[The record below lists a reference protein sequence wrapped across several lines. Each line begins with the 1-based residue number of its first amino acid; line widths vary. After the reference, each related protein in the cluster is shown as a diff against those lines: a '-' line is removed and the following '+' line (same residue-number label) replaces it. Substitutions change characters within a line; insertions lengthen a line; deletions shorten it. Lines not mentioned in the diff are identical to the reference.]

1 MKPGFLTYLGAAFN
15 ARPLGMPLPPNW
27 VGLAAAGLLGL
38 MNPGFWLIG
47 AGVELGYLLV
57 LVSNARFRATVHA
70 KHLQAASGT
79 WESKRAA
86 LIERLPAAERKRQ
99 ETLEERCR
107 AVLTHNQDGDGNSDG
122 AALDGAQAESLAQ
135 LAWVHLRL
143 LLSRN
148 RLDRVVSEA
157 EPPAEVAKR
166 IRDLQKRIADP
177 STSEGLKNSLSSQ
190 LEILTSR
197 QASHT
202 SVRDQLALIDAEL
215 ERLRQQVELVREQ
228 TALSADASGASRT
241 IDALGATLGETTRW
255 LSDQRQVLGEVE
267 DLTTA
272 PPPAALFAAPAKK
285 PAQRG

>member
-57 LVSNARFRATVHA
+57 LVSNARFRATVDA

-79 WESKRAA
+79 WETKRAA
-86 LIERLPAAERKRQ
+86 LIERLPAAERQRQ
-99 ETLEERCR
+99 EALEERCR
-107 AVLTHNQDGDGNSDG
+107 AVLTHNQDGDGNSDDVT
-122 AALDGAQAESLAQ
+122 LDGAQAESLAQ

-157 EPPAEVAKR
+157 EPPNEVAKR

-177 STSEGLKNSLSSQ
+177 TTSEGLKNSLSSQ

-228 TALSADASGASRT
+228 TALSADSSGASRT
-241 IDALGATLGETTRW
+241 IDVLGATLGETTRW

-272 PPPAALFAAPAKK
+272 PPPAALFAERAKPQK
-285 PAQRG
+285 RA

>member
-38 MNPGFWLIG
+38 VNPGFWLIG
-47 AGVELGYLLV
+47 AGLELGYLLA
-57 LVSNARFRATVHA
+57 LTSSTRFRATVDA
-70 KHLQAASGT
+70 AHLQAASGT

-86 LIERLPAAERKRQ
+86 LIERLPADERKRQ
-99 ETLEERCR
+99 EALEERCR
-107 AVLTHNQDGDGNSDG
+107 AVLTHGQDGDE
-122 AALDGAQAESLAQ
+122 ATLDGAQAESLAQ

-177 STSEGLKNSLSSQ
+177 STSEGLKNSLASQ
-190 LEILTSR
+190 LEILNSR

-272 PPPAALFAAPAKK
+272 PPPAALFAATSKK
-285 PAQRG
+285 PTQRG

>member
-1 MKPGFLTYLGAAFN
+1 MKPGFLSYLGAAFN
-15 ARPLGMPLPPNW
+15 ARPLGMPIPPNW
-27 VGLAAAGLLGL
+27 VGIAAAGLLGL

-57 LVSNARFRATVHA
+57 LVSNARFRATVEA

-86 LIERLPAAERKRQ
+86 LIERLPAGERKRQ
-99 ETLEERCR
+99 EALEERCR
-107 AVLTHNQDGDGNSDG
+107 IVLTHGQDGDNP
-122 AALDGAQAESLAQ
+122 ALDGAQAESLAQ

-143 LLSRN
+143 LLSRT

-177 STSEGLKNSLSSQ
+177 STSDGLKNSLTSQ

-228 TALSADASGASRT
+228 TALSTDSSGASRT
-241 IDALGATLGETTRW
+241 IDVLGATLGETTRW

-272 PPPAALFAAPAKK
+272 PPPAALFVERAK
-285 PAQRG
+285 PQQRA

>member
-15 ARPLGMPLPPNW
+15 ARPLGMPIPPNW

-38 MNPGFWLIG
+38 VNPGFWLIG
-47 AGVELGYLLV
+47 AGIELAYLLT
-57 LVSNARFRATVHA
+57 LTSNARFRATVDA
-70 KHLQAASGT
+70 RHLQAASGT
-79 WESKRAA
+79 WEAKRTA
-86 LIERLPAAERKRQ
+86 LIGRLPSAERKRQ

-107 AVLTHNQDGDGNSDG
+107 AVLSHGQDGE
-122 AALDGAQAESLAQ
+122 AVALDGAQAEGLAQ

-143 LLSRN
+143 LLSRS
-148 RLDRVVSEA
+148 RLDRVIAEA
-157 EPPAEVAKR
+157 EPAGEVAKR

-177 STSEGLKNSLSSQ
+177 GTSEGLKTSLTSQ

-197 QASHT
+197 QASHA

-272 PPPAALFAAPAKK
+272 PPPAALFAATKGQAE
-285 PAQRG
+285 RG

>member
-1 MKPGFLTYLGAAFN
+1 MKPGFLSYLGAAFN

-27 VGLAAAGLLGL
+27 VGLAAVALLGL

-47 AGVELGYLLV
+47 AGLELGYLLA
-57 LVSNARFRATVHA
+57 LTSNARFRRTVDA
-70 KHLQAASGT
+70 RHLQDASGT

-86 LIERLPAAERKRQ
+86 LIERLPAAERTRQ
-99 ETLEERCR
+99 EALEERCR
-107 AVLTHNQDGDGNSDG
+107 IVLTHGQDGES
-122 AALDGAQAESLAQ
+122 ATLDGQQAESLAQ

-143 LLSRN
+143 LLSRS

-157 EPPAEVAKR
+157 ELPAEVAKR

-177 STSEGLKNSLSSQ
+177 TTSEGLKNSLSSQ
-190 LEILTSR
+190 LDILTSR

-272 PPPAALFAAPAKK
+272 PPPAALFAERAK
-285 PAQRG
+285 PQQRT

>member
-1 MKPGFLTYLGAAFN
+1 MKPGFLSYLGAAFN

-27 VGLAAAGLLGL
+27 VALAAAGLLGL
-38 MNPGFWLIG
+38 LNPGFWLIG
-47 AGVELGYLLV
+47 AGMELGYLLV
-57 LVSNARFRATVHA
+57 LTSNARFRAVVDA
-70 KHLQAASGT
+70 RYRQDASGT

-86 LIERLPAAERKRQ
+86 LIERLPAGERKRQ
-99 ETLEERCR
+99 EALEERCR
-107 AVLTHNQDGDGNSDG
+107 IVLTHGQDGDSP
-122 AALDGAQAESLAQ
+122 ALDGAQAESLAQ

-143 LLSRN
+143 LLSRT

-157 EPPAEVAKR
+157 EPPADVAKR

-177 STSEGLKNSLSSQ
+177 TTSDGLKNSLTSQ

-197 QASHT
+197 QASHA

-241 IDALGATLGETTRW
+241 IDALGATLGETARW
-255 LSDQRQVLGEVE
+255 MSDQRQVLGEVE

-272 PPPAALFAAPAKK
+272 PPPAALFAERAK
-285 PAQRG
+285 PPQRT

>member
-15 ARPLGMPLPPNW
+15 ARPLGMPIPPNW

-57 LVSNARFRATVHA
+57 LVSNARFRATVDA
-70 KHLQAASGT
+70 THLQAASGT
-79 WESKRAA
+79 WETKRAA
-86 LIERLPAAERKRQ
+86 LIDRLPAAERKRQ
-99 ETLEERCR
+99 EALEERCR
-107 AVLTHNQDGDGNSDG
+107 TVLAHGQDGENP
-122 AALDGAQAESLAQ
+122 ALDGQQAESLAQ

-143 LLSRN
+143 LLSRS

-177 STSEGLKNSLSSQ
+177 TTSDGLKNSLTSQ

-228 TALSADASGASRT
+228 TALSTDSSGASRT
-241 IDALGATLGETTRW
+241 IDVLGATLGETTRW

-272 PPPAALFAAPAKK
+272 PPPSALFAERAKPK
-285 PAQRG
+285 QRT

>member
-1 MKPGFLTYLGAAFN
+1 MKPGFLSYLGAAFN

-27 VGLAAAGLLGL
+27 VGLAAVGLLGL

-57 LVSNARFRATVHA
+57 LTSNARFRATVDA
-70 KHLQAASGT
+70 KYLQAASGT

-107 AVLTHNQDGDGNSDG
+107 IVLTHGQDGD
-122 AALDGAQAESLAQ
+122 APALDGAQAESLAQ

-143 LLSRN
+143 LLSRS

-177 STSEGLKNSLSSQ
+177 TTSDGLKNSLSSQ

-197 QASHT
+197 QASHA

-228 TALSADASGASRT
+228 TALSANDSGASRT

-272 PPPAALFAAPAKK
+272 PPPAALFAERAKPQK
-285 PAQRG
+285 RA

>member
-15 ARPLGMPLPPNW
+15 ARPLGMPIPPNW
-27 VGLAAAGLLGL
+27 VGLAAVGLLGL
-38 MNPGFWLIG
+38 LNPGFWLIG
-47 AGVELGYLLV
+47 AGVELGYLL
-57 LVSNARFRATVHA
+57 LLTSNARFRRTVDA
-70 KHLQAASGT
+70 RHLQQASGT
-79 WESKRAA
+79 WEEKRNA
-86 LIERLPAAERKRQ
+86 LIERLPAVERKRQ

-107 AVLTHNQDGDGNSDG
+107 IVLAHGQDGENPE
-122 AALDGAQAESLAQ
+122 LDGQQAESLAQ

-143 LLSRN
+143 LLSRT

-177 STSEGLKNSLSSQ
+177 TTSEGLKNSLTSQ

-228 TALSADASGASRT
+228 TALSTDASGASRT

-267 DLTTA
+267 DLTAT
-272 PPPAALFAAPAKK
+272 PPPAALFAERAK
-285 PAQRG
+285 PQQRA

>member
-15 ARPLGMPLPPNW
+15 ARPLGMPIPPNW
-27 VGLAAAGLLGL
+27 LGLVAVGLLGL
-38 MNPGFWLIG
+38 VNPGFWLIG
-47 AGVELGYLLV
+47 AGLELGYLLA
-57 LVSNARFRATVHA
+57 VSTNARFRATVDG
-70 KHLQAASGT
+70 KFLQEASGS

-99 ETLEERCR
+99 EALEARCR
-107 AVLTHNQDGDGNSDG
+107 AVLAHGQDGDHV
-122 AALDGAQAESLAQ
+122 ALDGQQAESLAQ

-143 LLSRN
+143 LLSRA
-148 RLDRVVSEA
+148 RLDQVVAEA
-157 EPPAEVAKR
+157 EAPAELTKR
-166 IRDLQKRIADP
+166 IRELEKRIADP
-177 STSEGLKNSLSSQ
+177 ATSEGLKSSFTSQ

-202 SVRDQLALIDAEL
+202 SVREQLSLIDAEL

-228 TALSADASGASRT
+228 MALSADASGASRT

-267 DLTTA
+267 DLTAA
-272 PPPAALFAAPAKK
+272 PPPAALFAERAKR
-285 PAQRG
+285 PPERA

>member
-15 ARPLGMPLPPNW
+15 ARPLGMPIPPNW
-27 VGLAAAGLLGL
+27 VGLAAVGLLGL

-47 AGVELGYLLV
+47 AGLELGYLLV
-57 LVSNARFRATVHA
+57 LTSNARFRRTVDATY
-70 KHLQAASGT
+70 LQQASGT
-79 WESKRAA
+79 WETKRAA

-99 ETLEERCR
+99 EMLEERCR
-107 AVLTHNQDGDGNSDG
+107 MVLAHGQDGENPS
-122 AALDGAQAESLAQ
+122 LDGQQAESLAQ

-143 LLSRN
+143 LLSRS

-177 STSEGLKNSLSSQ
+177 TTSEGLKNSLTSQ

-197 QASHT
+197 QASHA

-272 PPPAALFAAPAKK
+272 PPPSALFAERAK
-285 PAQRG
+285 PRQRA

>member
-38 MNPGFWLIG
+38 VNPGFWLIG
-47 AGVELGYLLV
+47 AGLELGYLLA
-57 LVSNARFRATVHA
+57 LTSSARFRATVDA
-70 KHLQAASGT
+70 AHLQAASGT

-86 LIERLPAAERKRQ
+86 LIERLPADERKRQ
-99 ETLEERCR
+99 EALEERCR
-107 AVLTHNQDGDGNSDG
+107 AVLTHGQDGDE
-122 AALDGAQAESLAQ
+122 ATLDGAQAESLAQ

-177 STSEGLKNSLSSQ
+177 STSEGLKNSLASQ
-190 LEILTSR
+190 LEILNSR

-272 PPPAALFAAPAKK
+272 PPPAALFAATSKK
-285 PAQRG
+285 PTQRG

>member
-1 MKPGFLTYLGAAFN
+1 MKLGFLTYLGAAFN
-15 ARPLGMPLPPNW
+15 ARPLGMPIPPNW
-27 VGLAAAGLLGL
+27 VGLAAVGLLGL

-47 AGVELGYLLV
+47 AGLELGYLLV
-57 LVSNARFRATVHA
+57 LTSNARFRRTVDA
-70 KHLQAASGT
+70 KYLQQASGT
-79 WESKRAA
+79 WEEKRNA

-107 AVLTHNQDGDGNSDG
+107 MVLAHGQDGVNPL
-122 AALDGAQAESLAQ
+122 LDGQQAESLAQ

-143 LLSRN
+143 LLSRS

-166 IRDLQKRIADP
+166 IRDLQKRIAETT
-177 STSEGLKNSLSSQ
+177 TSEGLKNSLTSQ

-197 QASHT
+197 QASHA
-202 SVRDQLALIDAEL
+202 SVRDQLTLIDAEL

-228 TALSADASGASRT
+228 TALSTDASGASRT

-272 PPPAALFAAPAKK
+272 PPPSALFAERAKPK
-285 PAQRG
+285 SQRA

>member
-38 MNPGFWLIG
+38 LNPGFWLIG
-47 AGVELGYLLV
+47 AGVELGYLLA
-57 LVSNARFRATVHA
+57 LTSNARFRATVDA
-70 KHLQAASGT
+70 KHLQDASGT
-79 WESKRAA
+79 WETKRAA

-99 ETLEERCR
+99 EALEERCR
-107 AVLTHNQDGDGNSDG
+107 IVLAHGQDGDD
-122 AALDGAQAESLAQ
+122 AALDGQQAESLAQ

-177 STSEGLKNSLSSQ
+177 TTSDGLKTSLASQ

-197 QASHT
+197 QASHA

-228 TALSADASGASRT
+228 TALSTDASGASRT

-272 PPPAALFAAPAKK
+272 PPPAALFADRAK
-285 PAQRG
+285 PQQRA

>member
-15 ARPLGMPLPPNW
+15 ARPLGMPIPPNW
-27 VGLAAAGLLGL
+27 VGLAAVGLLGL
-38 MNPGFWLIG
+38 LNPGFWLIG
-47 AGVELGYLLV
+47 AGVELGYLLT
-57 LVSNARFRATVHA
+57 LTSNARFRRTVDA
-70 KHLQAASGT
+70 RHLQQASGT
-79 WESKRAA
+79 WEEKRAQ

-99 ETLEERCR
+99 ELLEERCR
-107 AVLTHNQDGDGNSDG
+107 AVLTHGQDDED
-122 AALDGAQAESLAQ
+122 APLDGQQAESLAQ

-143 LLSRN
+143 LLSRT
-148 RLDRVVSEA
+148 RLDRVIS
-157 EPPAEVAKR
+157 EVAKR
-166 IRDLQKRIADP
+166 IRELQKRIADP
-177 STSEGLKNSLSSQ
+177 TSSEGLKNSLSSQ

-197 QASHT
+197 QASHA

-272 PPPAALFAAPAKK
+272 PPPAALFAERTK
-285 PAQRG
+285 PQQRA

>member
-15 ARPLGMPLPPNW
+15 ARPLGMPIPPNW

-38 MNPGFWLIG
+38 VNPGFWLIG
-47 AGVELGYLLV
+47 AGIELAYLLT
-57 LVSNARFRATVHA
+57 LISNARFRATVDA
-70 KHLQAASGT
+70 RHLQAASGT
-79 WESKRAA
+79 WEAKRTA
-86 LIERLPAAERKRQ
+86 LIGRLPTDERKRQ
-99 ETLEERCR
+99 EALEERCR
-107 AVLTHNQDGDGNSDG
+107 AVLSHGQDGET
-122 AALDGAQAESLAQ
+122 AVLDGAQAEGLAQ

-143 LLSRN
+143 LLSRS
-148 RLDRVVSEA
+148 RLDRVIAEA
-157 EPPAEVAKR
+157 EPPGEVAKR
-166 IRDLQKRIADP
+166 IRELQKRIADP
-177 STSEGLKNSLSSQ
+177 ATSEGLKASLTSQ

-197 QASHT
+197 QASHA

-241 IDALGATLGETTRW
+241 IDALGATLGETARW

-272 PPPAALFAAPAKK
+272 PPPAALFAANKGQ
-285 PAQRG
+285 AQRG

>member
-38 MNPGFWLIG
+38 VNPGFWLIG
-47 AGVELGYLLV
+47 AGLELGYLLA
-57 LVSNARFRATVHA
+57 LTSSTRFRATA
-70 KHLQAASGT
+70 DAAHLQAASGT

-86 LIERLPAAERKRQ
+86 LIERLPADERKRQ
-99 ETLEERCR
+99 EALEERCR
-107 AVLTHNQDGDGNSDG
+107 AVLTHGQDGDE
-122 AALDGAQAESLAQ
+122 ATLDGAQAESLAQ

-177 STSEGLKNSLSSQ
+177 STSEGLKNSLASQ
-190 LEILTSR
+190 LEILNSR

-272 PPPAALFAAPAKK
+272 PPPAALFAATSKK
-285 PAQRG
+285 PTQRG

>member
-1 MKPGFLTYLGAAFN
+1 MKPGFLSYLGAAFN
-15 ARPLGMPLPPNW
+15 ARPLGMPIPPNW
-27 VGLAAAGLLGL
+27 VGIAAAGLLGL

-47 AGVELGYLLV
+47 AGLELGYLLA
-57 LVSNARFRATVHA
+57 LVSNARFRATVDA
-70 KHLQAASGT
+70 TYLQAASGT

-86 LIERLPAAERKRQ
+86 LIDRLPAAERKRQ
-99 ETLEERCR
+99 ESLEERCR
-107 AVLTHNQDGDGNSDG
+107 IVLTHGQDGDSP
-122 AALDGAQAESLAQ
+122 ALDGAQAESLAQ

-143 LLSRN
+143 LLSRT

-177 STSEGLKNSLSSQ
+177 TTSDGLKNSLTSQ

-197 QASHT
+197 QASHA

-241 IDALGATLGETTRW
+241 IDALGATLGETARW
-255 LSDQRQVLGEVE
+255 MSDQRQVLGEVE

-272 PPPAALFAAPAKK
+272 PPPAALFAERAK
-285 PAQRG
+285 PPQRT